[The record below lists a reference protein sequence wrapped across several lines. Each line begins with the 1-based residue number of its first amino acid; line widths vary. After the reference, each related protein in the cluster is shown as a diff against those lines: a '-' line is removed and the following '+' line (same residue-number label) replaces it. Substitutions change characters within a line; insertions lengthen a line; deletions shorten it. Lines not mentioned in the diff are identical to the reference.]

1 MENKKI
7 LKYLLYILSLWLL
20 FLSLFIMSYD
30 KNLFL
35 NAFKDWHSLSIFELK
50 PKNFVFILSFIF
62 MLLGVFIYYYLCFSF
77 MSGWSI
83 NCTVNSV
90 SNQSHEHLEFLTT
103 YVMPLVFT
111 DVNSKRTMLNLVIMI
126 IVIGLIYVKTNRFYS
141 NPSLALLGFKI
152 YKGTIRDRG
161 DKEFVIVCH
170 GELKNDSI
178 IKYIKIDDETCIV
191 KISS

>member
-152 YKGTIRDRG
+152 YKGTIHDRG

>member
-1 MENKKI
+1 
-7 LKYLLYILSLWLL
+7 
-20 FLSLFIMSYD
+20 
-30 KNLFL
+30 
-35 NAFKDWHSLSIFELK
+35 
-50 PKNFVFILSFIF
+50 
-62 MLLGVFIYYYLCFSF
+62 
-77 MSGWSI
+77 
-83 NCTVNSV
+83 
-90 SNQSHEHLEFLTT
+90 
-103 YVMPLVFT
+103 
-111 DVNSKRTMLNLVIMI
+111 MLNLVIMI

-152 YKGTIRDRG
+152 YKGTIHDRG